1 MSTTLKIWRGC
12 TTIAVALAVVCGIVL
27 PGFASEAG
35 GTIAGVVRI
44 AGEVPK
50 LPPLAI
56 VRDKDVCGNVPNES
70 LVVGA
75 DRGVEYGVLTLEGSD
90 GKAPSPLQD
99 QRTAEAV
106 YRLDNSG
113 CRFVPHVLAMQV
125 DHYVEFTNSDPLL
138 HAVHALFAQG
148 QPQFNLGLY
157 PGRIVRKPIVTPG
170 VVKVIC
176 EVHPWMSAYIVATKQ
191 PYYAVTDIHGRYEIR
206 DVPPGAYRLKLWH
219 ERLGSQERDVRVAS
233 GKTEEA
239 DFTFPS
245 AGESAR

>member
-1 MSTTLKIWRGC
+1 MSTTVKIC
-12 TTIAVALAVVCGIVL
+12 AAIAFGLGITCGTEL

-44 AGEVPK
+44 AGELPK
-50 LPPLAI
+50 IPPLAI
-56 VRDKDVCGNVPNES
+56 VRDNDVCSSVPNES

-75 DRGVEYGVLTLEGSD
+75 DRGVQYGVLTLEGSG
-90 GKAPSPLQD
+90 GKASSSPED
-99 QRTAEAV
+99 QRTTDVV

-113 CRFVPHVLAMQV
+113 CRFVPHVLAIQV

-138 HAVHALFAQG
+138 HAVHALFAGG

-157 PGRIVRKPIVTPG
+157 PGRIIRKPIVTPG

-191 PYYAVTDIHGRYEIR
+191 AYYAVTDIHGRYEIP
-206 DVPPGAYRLKLWH
+206 DVPPGVYRLKLWH
-219 ERLGSQERDVRVAS
+219 ERLGSQERDVRVTS
-233 GKTEEA
+233 GTTEEA
-239 DFTFPS
+239 DFRFLS
-245 AGESAR
+245 AGENAR